1 MMYGIILAFASYAA
15 FAFSDACV
23 KLIDG
28 TLSPYEIAFFGAV
41 FGLAALPFVKKA
53 DEEWRDIFI
62 TRNKPLWL
70 LRTVTSATGVLGS
83 VVAFTHLSMA
93 EAFALI
99 FLLPAFVTILS
110 VMFLKEQVGWRRW
123 SAVVIGFI
131 GVMIVLRPGFRELS
145 IGHLGALFGGF
156 SGAVGI
162 VIFRV
167 MGKYEKRIT
176 LYSSGLFG
184 PIVICGLLMSLDYG
198 NPSVTQWLYLAGYGL
213 LAALANILLMFAAQ
227 HAPAS
232 AIASP
237 QYSQMIWA
245 ILFGYFVFHDTID
258 LPMLIGIVLIII
270 SGLFT
275 FIREK
280 KRGVAQPPSVAP
292 SEPAPI
298 LLAEEAETSDKN

>member
-1 MMYGIILAFASYAA
+1 MLQGIILAFASYAA

-23 KLIDG
+23 KLLDG
-28 TLSPYEIAFFGAV
+28 TLSPYEIVCFGAV
-41 FGLAALPFVKKA
+41 FGLAALPFVKRR
-53 DEEWRDIFI
+53 DEQWRDIFI

-70 LRTVTSATGVLGS
+70 LRNVAATTGALGS
-83 VVAFTHLSMA
+83 VVAFTYLSMA

-110 VMFLKEQVGWRRW
+110 VVFLKEQVGWRRW
-123 SAVVIGFI
+123 SAVAIGFI
-131 GVMIVLRPGFRELS
+131 GVLIVLRPGFRELS
-145 IGHLGALFGGF
+145 IGHLGALFGGL

-162 VIFRV
+162 VIFRI
-167 MGKYEKRIT
+167 MGKDEKRIT

-184 PIVICGLLMSLDYG
+184 PILIAGLLMIPDYAH
-198 NPSVTQWLYLAGYGL
+198 PTPQQWLYLAGYGL
-213 LAALANILLMFAAQ
+213 LAALASILLMVAARR
-227 HAPAS
+227 APAS

-258 LPMLIGIVLIII
+258 LPMLIGIILIIA
-270 SGLFT
+270 SGFIT

-280 KRGVAQPPSVAP
+280 QRGVTQPPSVAA
-292 SEPAPI
+292 SEAGPI
-298 LLAEEAETSDKN
+298 LAADETTHEKM

>member
-1 MMYGIILAFASYAA
+1 MLQGIILAFASYAA

-23 KLIDG
+23 KLLDG

-41 FGLAALPFVKKA
+41 FGLAALPFIKRR
-53 DEEWRDIFI
+53 DEQWRDIFI

-70 LRTVTSATGVLGS
+70 LRAVMATAGVLGS

-110 VMFLKEQVGWRRW
+110 VIFLKEQVGWKRW

-131 GVMIVLRPGFRELS
+131 GVLIVLRPGFRELS
-145 IGHLGALFGGF
+145 IGHLGAFFGGF
-156 SGAVGI
+156 GGAVGI

-167 MGKYEKRIT
+167 MGKTEKRIT

-184 PIVICGLLMSLDYG
+184 PILICGLLMLADYSH
-198 NPSVTQWLYLAGYGL
+198 PTAEQWLYLAGYGL
-213 LAALANILLMFAAQ
+213 LAALAGILLMVAANR
-227 HAPAS
+227 APAS

-245 ILFGYFVFHDTID
+245 IFFGYFVFHDTID
-258 LPMLIGIVLIII
+258 LPMLIGIILIIV

-275 FIREK
+275 FIREE

-292 SEPAPI
+292 SESSSI
-298 LLAEEAETSDKN
+298 LLSDEPEK